1 MLPVKLHVGWKV
13 CRKSIVLA
21 NRLCSRGVQFFERV
35 DNSGTR
41 RNGFKLREGRLRLDV
56 REKFFTMRVVRCWN
70 RLPREAVD
78 APSVEVFKARLDEA
92 LGSLV

>member
-41 RNGFKLREGRLRLDV
+41 RNGFKLRE
-56 REKFFTMRVVRCWN
+56 
-70 RLPREAVD
+70 
-78 APSVEVFKARLDEA
+78 
-92 LGSLV
+92 